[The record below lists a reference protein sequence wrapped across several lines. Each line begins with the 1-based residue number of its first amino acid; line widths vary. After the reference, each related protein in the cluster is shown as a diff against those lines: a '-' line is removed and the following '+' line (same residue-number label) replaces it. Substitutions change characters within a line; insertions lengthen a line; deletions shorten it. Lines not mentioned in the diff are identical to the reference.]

1 MDFRT
6 YSMSGETLEWKGVI
20 SMYCH
25 CKGCVT
31 SCCIPCQQIGTVTG
45 PTGPTG
51 ATGLPG
57 PAGPTGATG
66 ATGAPGPTGPAGEA
80 GLPGPTGPTGAD
92 GLPGPTGPAG
102 EAGLPGPTGAT
113 GASGSTGAT
122 GATGPTGEAGTE
134 GPTGPTGA
142 TGATGPT
149 GPTGATG
156 SLGANPYE
164 LFVQADA
171 APGGDGSQAAP
182 FQTIQ
187 QALAAAPPD
196 SVIHV
201 LRGTYPISQQLVI
214 STPGLTIRGRA
225 GAMILLQ
232 APVVPS
238 LCNGSDDT
246 IDGLTMTSDAPYPV
260 EFIQIGGDGN
270 QILNCQIYGP
280 AQPGDSSTWVVNRG
294 FVSQGNA
301 TNLLVR
307 NNVFHTLRQPAYLN
321 PGSTGTIM
329 DNVAYNTRGYV
340 VDQATFLF
348 SGNSWG
354 LPANA
359 VDIALL
365 SGTASGAPYD
375 PISALQSNNSSA
387 TISDQR

>member
-1 MDFRT
+1 M
-6 YSMSGETLEWKGVI
+6 
-20 SMYCH
+20 
-25 CKGCVT
+25 
-31 SCCIPCQQIGTVTG
+31 
-45 PTGPTG
+45 
-51 ATGLPG
+51 
-57 PAGPTGATG
+57 
-66 ATGAPGPTGPAGEA
+66 
-80 GLPGPTGPTGAD
+80 
-92 GLPGPTGPAG
+92 
-102 EAGLPGPTGAT
+102 
-113 GASGSTGAT
+113 
-122 GATGPTGEAGTE
+122 
-134 GPTGPTGA
+134 
-142 TGATGPT
+142 
-149 GPTGATG
+149 
-156 SLGANPYE
+156 
-164 LFVQADA
+164 QADA

-232 APVVPS
+232 APVVPF

-294 FVSQGNA
+294 CVTQGNA

-375 PISALQSNNSSA
+375 PISALQSSNSSA

>member
-1 MDFRT
+1 
-6 YSMSGETLEWKGVI
+6 
-20 SMYCH
+20 MYCH
-25 CKGCVT
+25 CSKGCVM
-31 SCCIPCQQIGTVTG
+31 SCCVPCQQICPAAC

-66 ATGAPGPTGPAGEA
+66 AAGATGPTGPTGEAGLPGPTGPTGAAGATGPTGPAGEA
-80 GLPGPTGPTGAD
+80 GLPGPTGPAGMAGAT
-92 GLPGPTGPAG
+92 GPTGPAG
-102 EAGLPGPTGAT
+102 AT
-113 GASGSTGAT
+113 GADGVAGAA
-122 GATGPTGEAGTE
+122 GA
-134 GPTGPTGA
+134 TGA

-182 FQTIQ
+182 YQTIQ

-201 LRGTYPISQQLVI
+201 LRGTYPISQQLAI

-225 GAMILLQ
+225 GAVILLE
-232 APVVPS
+232 APVVPF
-238 LCNGSDDT
+238 LCNGGDET
-246 IDGLTMTSDAPYPV
+246 IDSLVMTSDNPYPV
-260 EFIQIGGDGN
+260 AFIQLAGDGN
-270 QILNCQIYGP
+270 QVLNCQIYGP
-280 AQPGDSSTWVVNRG
+280 EQPGDSSTWVVNRG
-294 FVSQGNA
+294 FVAQGDA

-307 NNVFHTLRQPAYLN
+307 DNVFHTLRQPAYLN

-329 DNVAYNTRGYV
+329 NNVAYNTRGYV
-340 VDQATFLF
+340 VDRATFLF

-365 SGTASGAPYD
+365 AGTATGAPYD
-375 PISALQSNNSSA
+375 PLSALESSNSSA
-387 TISDQR
+387 TVSDQR

>member
-1 MDFRT
+1 ME
-6 YSMSGETLEWKGVI
+6 GGVI

-31 SCCIPCQQIGTVTG
+31 SCCIPCQQIGTVTR

-51 ATGLPG
+51 LPDFRPRRSDG
-57 PAGPTGATG
+57 RNRGDGVRPARQVPREK
-66 ATGAPGPTGPAGEA
+66 PDFRDH
-80 GLPGPTGPTGAD
+80 GPTGAD

-122 GATGPTGEAGTE
+122 GATGPTGAAGTE

-187 QALAAAPPD
+187 QALAAAPPN

-201 LRGTYPISQQLVI
+201 LRGTYPISQQMVI

-232 APVVPS
+232 APVVPF

-246 IDGLTMTSDAPYPV
+246 IDGLTMTSNAPYPV

-294 FVSQGNA
+294 FVTQGNA